1 MASKGSQEVSSGSG
15 GNQCYVFSL
24 MRLHSE
30 FSCLSLLHLNAILGA
45 DKGAYYHELFLR
57 GKTFLAKRIVR
68 VQTKNEG
75 RRKIDSPETEPNFYN
90 MTPIP
95 NPLGTVRKSQAQN
108 AALRNA
114 GNSEVDRC
122 REKHS
127 ASSLPVPTHAPLVGN
142 KISFPST
149 FESKPPAQ
157 ASKEDHGGGD
167 SDFLELMK
175 EPLLDI

>member
-1 MASKGSQEVSSGSG
+1 MSQSTS
-15 GNQCYVFSL
+15 
-24 MRLHSE
+24 
-30 FSCLSLLHLNAILGA
+30 ILGA

-57 GKTFLAKRIVR
+57 GKTFLARRIVR

-95 NPLGTVRKSQAQN
+95 NPLGSVRKSHAQN
-108 AALRNA
+108 TTVRNA
-114 GNSEVDRC
+114 GNLEVDLSRDK
-122 REKHS
+122 RPAS
-127 ASSLPVPTHAPLVGN
+127 ALPVPAHAPLVAN

-157 ASKEDHGGGD
+157 AREGEDHGGGD
-167 SDFLELMK
+167 SDFLELMN
-175 EPLLDI
+175 EPLLDIL